1 TLSADGVSVG
11 SSVVA
16 SSLSSTLSVTGVSVG
31 SSVVASL
38 LSSGFSTDVVSVCSS
53 FIASSLSSYLSF
65 TAVFVGSSL
74 VTSVSSTSAVVSFSS
89 SSASSGPC
97 AAVASCFGASL
108 SSTLSVAGVS
118 VASALV
124 ASLSSTLSGTGVSVV
139 VVSLLISLSFDVFSA
154 GSATG
159 GTSSLVVFSVA
170 FSAVTLF
177 ILPLSVMCVVLLVVV
192 SSACASFSCPKKISE
207 PMIIEA
213 VPTVNFLI
221 EYLFN
226 RLGMK
231 SNLLE
236 FGFFF
241 IIIFSFHC
249 YIFINRC

>member
-1 TLSADGVSVG
+1 MFTLSFTNVPEGCSLASSVLSLSSVSVAVFVTASLVFDSSLLISLSVCVFSTGSSLVDSVLSSTLSVTGVSVGSSLVASSLSSTLSADGVSVG

-16 SSLSSTLSVTGVSVG
+16 SSLSSALSV
-31 SSVVASL
+31 
-38 LSSGFSTDVVSVCSS
+38 
-53 FIASSLSSYLSF
+53 
-65 TAVFVGSSL
+65 
-74 VTSVSSTSAVVSFSS
+74 
-89 SSASSGPC
+89 
-97 AAVASCFGASL
+97 
-108 SSTLSVAGVS
+108 
-118 VASALV
+118 
-124 ASLSSTLSGTGVSVV
+124 TGVSVV

-192 SSACASFSCPKKISE
+192 SSACASFPCPKKISE

-249 YIFINRC
+249 

>member
-1 TLSADGVSVG
+1 ALSTDGVSVG

-16 SSLSSTLSVTGVSVG
+16 SSLSSALSVTGVSVGSSLVASLSSTLSVTGVSVG
-31 SSVVASL
+31 SSL
-38 LSSGFSTDVVSVCSS
+38 VS
-53 FIASSLSSYLSF
+53 
-65 TAVFVGSSL
+65 
-74 VTSVSSTSAVVSFSS
+74 
-89 SSASSGPC
+89 
-97 AAVASCFGASL
+97 SL
-108 SSTLSVAGVS
+108 SSTLSV
-118 VASALV
+118 
-124 ASLSSTLSGTGVSVV
+124 TGVSVV

-159 GTSSLVVFSVA
+159 GTSSLVVFSVV

-192 SSACASFSCPKKISE
+192 SSACASFPCPKKISE
-207 PMIIEA
+207 PIIIEA

-249 YIFINRC
+249 

>member
-1 TLSADGVSVG
+1 MFTLSFTNVPEGCSLASSVLSLSSVSVAVFVTASLVFDSSLLISLSVCVFSTG
-11 SSVVA
+11 SSLVDSV
-16 SSLSSTLSVTGVSVG
+16 LSSTLSV
-31 SSVVASL
+31 
-38 LSSGFSTDVVSVCSS
+38 
-53 FIASSLSSYLSF
+53 
-65 TAVFVGSSL
+65 
-74 VTSVSSTSAVVSFSS
+74 
-89 SSASSGPC
+89 
-97 AAVASCFGASL
+97 
-108 SSTLSVAGVS
+108 
-118 VASALV
+118 
-124 ASLSSTLSGTGVSVV
+124 TGVSVV

-249 YIFINRC
+249 